1 MRILAL
7 EPYYGGSH
15 RAFLDGWTERS
26 RHEWSVFDLPA
37 TKWKWRMRHA
47 PVTLGERV
55 REASSRG
62 ERWDL
67 VFCSDMLDLAG
78 FRGLGPVETRCLPCV
93 VYFHENQLTYPV
105 VHEKEWDYHF
115 VFSNMTTALAANS
128 VWFNSAFH
136 RDSFLEALESF
147 LRRMPD
153 QQPLN
158 AVETIRSRSVVR
170 PPGIHFPP
178 PRCKRREGPFHIL
191 WAARWEHDK
200 DPDTFFQ
207 AIEMLEREGVDF
219 RLSVIGGG
227 HAREVLPVFERAREQ
242 FSDRILHWGYMKSRD
257 GYLSVLAEADVIV
270 STARHE
276 FFGISVV
283 EAVAAGA
290 YPLVP
295 ERLAYPEV
303 LGAETEGGGDSF
315 FYAGDA
321 RDLARRLEKL
331 GDRLRDGDLWEGDPE
346 RGRRAVAEYAWE
358 LAVPGWDDELEK
370 LAAAAG

>member
-1 MRILAL
+1 
-7 EPYYGGSH
+7 
-15 RAFLDGWTERS
+15 
-26 RHEWSVFDLPA
+26 
-37 TKWKWRMRHA
+37 MRHA

-55 REASSRG
+55 REALSRG

-78 FRGLGPVETRCLPCV
+78 FRGLAPVETRCLPCL

-136 RDSFLEALESF
+136 RDSFLEALGSF

-153 QQPLN
+153 QQPLD
-158 AVETIRSRSVVR
+158 AVDTIRSRSVVR

-178 PRCKRREGPFHIL
+178 PRRERREGPFHIL

-200 DPDTFFQ
+200 APDTFFQ
-207 AIEMLEREGVDF
+207 AIEMLEREGIDF

-227 HAREVLPVFERAREQ
+227 HSREVLPVFERAREQ
-242 FSDRILHWGYMKSRD
+242 FSDRILHWGYVKSRD

-303 LGAETEGGGDSF
+303 LGAKKKGGDSF
-315 FYAGDA
+315 FYTGEA

-331 GDRLRDGDLWEGDPE
+331 ADRLRDGDLWEGDPE
-346 RGRRAVAEYAWE
+346 RGRRSVAEYAWE
-358 LAVPGWDDELEK
+358 LAVPGWDNELEK